1 MNRTIN
7 FLFFYFV
14 AFVKKKLLKMTH
26 RHIHIQV
33 YMLNFV
39 VGQQGLS
46 LLNGLLYMPKN
57 MVLLVQNFFLGGGE
71 KKKVIIQKFR
81 GPLSL
86 RERGGG

>member
-1 MNRTIN
+1 
-7 FLFFYFV
+7 
-14 AFVKKKLLKMTH
+14 MTH

-57 MVLLVQNFFLGGGE
+57 MVLLVQNVFFGGGR
-71 KKKVIIQKFR
+71 KKK
-81 GPLSL
+81 L
-86 RERGGG
+86 